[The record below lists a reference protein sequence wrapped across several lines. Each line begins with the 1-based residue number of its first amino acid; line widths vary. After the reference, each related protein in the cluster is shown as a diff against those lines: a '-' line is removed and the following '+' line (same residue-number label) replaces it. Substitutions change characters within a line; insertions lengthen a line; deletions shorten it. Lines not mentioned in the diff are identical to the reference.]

1 MSGAVTVI
9 ETPRLRL
16 RTASVDDA
24 AFFLGLVNEPTWLAT
39 IGDRQIHTVDA
50 ARAALETGPIA
61 QQQELG
67 YSFYIVEHRGD
78 GVAIGM
84 CGLIKRDV
92 LPDTDIGYAM
102 SPRYWGQGY
111 AYEAAAAVVAHAR
124 GALGLPRLM
133 AITAPDNDASIQLL
147 GKLGMRFIER
157 TRLDGWEEPSNV
169 YRLDFHNA

>member
-67 YSFYIVEHRGD
+67 YSFYIVEHRAD
-78 GVAIGM
+78 NVAIGM
-84 CGLIKRDV
+84 CGLIKRATM
-92 LPDTDIGYAM
+92 PGPISATRCC
-102 SPRYWGQGY
+102 PRI
-111 AYEAAAAVVAHAR
+111 AAR
-124 GALGLPRLM
+124 PGLGGC
-133 AITAPDNDASIQLL
+133 S
-147 GKLGMRFIER
+147 
-157 TRLDGWEEPSNV
+157 
-169 YRLDFHNA
+169 

>member
-1 MSGAVTVI
+1 MLII
-9 ETPRLRL
+9 ETERLQL
-16 RTASVDDA
+16 RTVSPADA
-24 AFFLGLVNEPTWLAT
+24 PFYLELVNEPSWIRF
-39 IGDRQIHTVDA
+39 IGDRGIRTLDA
-50 ARAALETGPIA
+50 ARAAILDGPVA
-61 QQQELG
+61 MYERLG
-67 YSFYIVEHRGD
+67 YSLYLVQRRSD
-78 GVAIGM
+78 GAPIGM